1 MANILAM
8 IDLDVHKLPG
18 EVLEEISKRVVMRRK
33 ELKITQAELAK
44 KSGVSLA
51 SIKRFERLNQ
61 ISLASLVNI
70 AFALGCED
78 DFSALFSQK
87 QYASIDDVIA
97 ESSK

>member
-18 EVLEEISKRVVMRRK
+18 EVLEDISKRVVMRRK

>member
-1 MANILAM
+1 MAKILAM